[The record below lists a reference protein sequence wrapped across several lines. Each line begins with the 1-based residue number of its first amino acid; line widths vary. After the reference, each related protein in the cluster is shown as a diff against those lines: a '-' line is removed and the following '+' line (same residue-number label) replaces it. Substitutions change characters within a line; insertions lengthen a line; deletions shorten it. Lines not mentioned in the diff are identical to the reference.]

1 MYYVP
6 LSGSLWLC
14 AKLTTACS
22 AHTALEPNC
31 YCCSSQELQAWA
43 ADLLQQVLYCALFN
57 LLNHHKNTAFTNLL
71 KLPSVFQHLYKIV
84 MQVLK
89 KIKNT
94 DEKTDWLC
102 PSMRV
107 CQYFCFKS
115 QTFNSCVWVAGMLLN
130 VQMKLLPLPSEQKL
144 EILLVFTQFLPLQL
158 IISLPLTSIV
168 LYGFVFHT
176 AKEFLTILHTRSH
189 KIPMLAS
196 GFPYS
201 MNLLSNS
208 PLYLD
213 CNHFNSQYY
222 GFLHWF
228 PTETNFPYTINASPQ

>member
-1 MYYVP
+1 
-6 LSGSLWLC
+6 
-14 AKLTTACS
+14 
-22 AHTALEPNC
+22 
-31 YCCSSQELQAWA
+31 
-43 ADLLQQVLYCALFN
+43 
-57 LLNHHKNTAFTNLL
+57 
-71 KLPSVFQHLYKIV
+71 
-84 MQVLK
+84 
-89 KIKNT
+89 
-94 DEKTDWLC
+94 
-102 PSMRV
+102 
-107 CQYFCFKS
+107 
-115 QTFNSCVWVAGMLLN
+115 MLLN

-168 LYGFVFHT
+168 LHGFVFHT

-222 GFLHWF
+222 GFLH
-228 PTETNFPYTINASPQ
+228 